1 MVAPGEVTAR
11 IVARIAT
18 ETALL
23 RLATASNPVTA
34 HEIHSHIVSMLKNI
48 DEIATED
55 IAVSRAMLRARLR
68 VNTTVLATKLQL
80 AIAEQPY
87 PLSEQPLK
95 VWKIMQET
103 VNGLTSGRS

>member
-34 HEIHSHIVSMLKNI
+34 QEIHSHIVSMLKNI
-48 DEIATED
+48 DKSATED
-55 IAVSRAMLRARLR
+55 TRVSRAMLRADEL
-68 VNTTVLATKLQL
+68 TVLATKLQL
-80 AIAEQPY
+80 AIAKKPY

-95 VWKIMQET
+95 VWEIMQET
-103 VNGLTSGRS
+103 VSGLTSVRS